1 MLPLSYFS
9 CSTYSNGLH
18 AVYLMKTLYYKHE
31 IVADDD
37 NDDHFYIV
45 LFSALKQTDC
55 AFVTCHSKWGTTF
68 SMHVLNIHRSGVLK
82 RFLVTWLVPHET
94 ATVLA
99 FCSECTTWPCTMSH
113 HFMPCHF
120 MQSHIYICRVHVYL
134 AVTCHLHF
142 WQKDRDLFIATG
154 STAVKRG
161 SNRYQNKSQHKKL
174 TIEKKILQLFL
185 SVVCPRSLPVILSW
199 RWIHFSLLKKN

>member
-1 MLPLSYFS
+1 MAGATWNCYRLGILFRVHHMTMHHVS
-9 CSTYSNGLH
+9 H
-18 AVYLMKTLYYKHE
+18 
-31 IVADDD
+31 
-37 NDDHFYIV
+37 HF
-45 LFSALKQTDC
+45 
-55 AFVTCHSKWGTTF
+55 
-68 SMHVLNIHRSGVLK
+68 M
-82 RFLVTWLVPHET
+82 
-94 ATVLA
+94 
-99 FCSECTTWPCTMSH
+99 PC

-120 MQSHIYICRVHVYL
+120 MQSHICRVHVYL

-142 WQKDRDLFIATG
+142 WQKDQDLFIATG

-199 RWIHFSLLKKN
+199 RWIHFSLLKKKKICPNDYTKRPHAAAKQIQVRHTCLEDSSVTK